1 MATGFGMAAVADP
14 RLGDEADAIGKG
26 HQGATAADIRD
37 GTLTSRRMSAIYVD
51 DTIQFEDYHYWANQ
65 AREFEKSIDVSG
77 NGLAGIM
84 KVALGKAHAEHPPQD
99 LGVAGSDSSN
109 HETNDEKAV
118 ATSNGPSPAVAESRH
133 GVTEAEW
140 DTA

>member
-1 MATGFGMAAVADP
+1 MGAVADP

-26 HQGATAADIRD
+26 HQGGTAADIRE
-37 GTLTSRRMSAIYVD
+37 GIITGRRMSAIYAD
-51 DTIQFEDYHYWANQ
+51 ETIQFEDYHYWANQ
-65 AREFEKSIDVSG
+65 AREFEKTIDVSG
-77 NGLAGIM
+77 NGIAGVM

-109 HETNDEKAV
+109 HETTDEKAV
-118 ATSNGPSPAVAESRH
+118 ATSDGSSPAVVESRH
-133 GVTEAEW
+133 GVSEAEW